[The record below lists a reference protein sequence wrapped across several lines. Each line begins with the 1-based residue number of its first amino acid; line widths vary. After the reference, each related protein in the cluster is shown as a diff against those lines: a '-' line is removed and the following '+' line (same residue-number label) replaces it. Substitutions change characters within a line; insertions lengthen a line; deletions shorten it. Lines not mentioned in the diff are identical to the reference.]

1 MKGSNHGVS
10 GEEEGANEQQSQW
23 KSDKDE
29 IDSRTTGRVECD
41 EEENDIPDKAE

>member
-1 MKGSNHGVS
+1 MS
-10 GEEEGANEQQSQW
+10 GEEEGANKHQSRW

-41 EEENDIPDKAE
+41 EDENDIRDKAE